1 MPCDGMRSH
10 LRASTSEPTH
20 VVSEPV
26 EEARW
31 TDRLK
36 YFHPTEPGQI
46 LDGRFKTIAKL
57 GYGRGS
63 TVWLAENLEC
73 RIRSQSKLPR
83 YVSIKIAALDHDEDA
98 ADEMEFLKL
107 ISNANPPHEGLKYI
121 RVPLDT
127 FDLQGENGTHSC
139 LVFEPM
145 RETLYKFQRD
155 LPGEKFKLPLFKAYM
170 YMLLKALDYLHTECR
185 LIHTDIKDDNILL
198 SPMTDSD
205 IKPFAD
211 YCQTIDQPRYIQQED
226 GRVTHV
232 SHDEILGTRGMA
244 WPRLADFNTCFPVL
258 PGNFCHSAEIQS
270 DRYRAPEVFLGIP
283 WSYKVDIWNLGLMMW
298 NLLGDNDMLENSVDD
313 DGKYDAHVH
322 LAQLI
327 SMSGEPPPLL
337 VKRERMC
344 RENKLDDF
352 VVNSKGKVCETMNEY
367 WGGPFFDDDGTS
379 HFQEPRL
386 QVSSPTLSNYSVGR
400 MIRKD
405 LIKEKNGIPDFLN
418 DFTEKDRSQFLDLA
432 NNMIRWLPENRKTAA
447 ELLQHPFFIHED

>member
-107 ISNANPPHEGLKYI
+107 ISNANPSHEGLKYI

-198 SPMTDSD
+198 SPMIDSD

-211 YCQTIDQPRYIQQED
+211 YCQAIDQPRYIQQED
-226 GRVTHV
+226 GRVTYV

-258 PGNFCHSAEIQS
+258 P
-270 DRYRAPEVFLGIP
+270 
-283 WSYKVDIWNLGLMMW
+283 
-298 NLLGDNDMLENSVDD
+298 GDNDMLENSVDD

-352 VVNSKGKVCETMNEY
+352 IVNSKGKVCETMNEY

-379 HFQEPRL
+379 HFQDPRL

>member
-10 LRASTSEPTH
+10 LQASTSEPTH
-20 VVSEPV
+20 VVPEPV

-73 RIRSQSKLPR
+73 RIRSQPKLPR

-107 ISNANPPHEGLKYI
+107 ISNANPSHEGLKYI

-127 FDLQGENGTHSC
+127 FDLQ
-139 LVFEPM
+139 
-145 RETLYKFQRD
+145 
-155 LPGEKFKLPLFKAYM
+155 
-170 YMLLKALDYLHTECR
+170 
-185 LIHTDIKDDNILL
+185 DIKDDNILL

-352 VVNSKGKVCETMNEY
+352 IVNSKGKACETMNEY
-367 WGGPFFDDDGTS
+367 WGGPFFDDDGTL
-379 HFQEPRL
+379 HFQGPRL